1 MICWLTGMMMPRILI
16 DTGAPAEM
24 NRSDACFSAIS
35 LNKGV
40 RNMLA
45 STFRYGAIVM
55 LWNDS
60 YGTTVMGDSPVSR
73 NAGHD
78 SYGILSSSLML
89 VLARV
94 LASTCLTIT
103 AQYRLYFPSGEGR
116 FPDTTTEP
124 AGILP

>member
-45 STFRYGAIVM
+45 STFR
-55 LWNDS
+55 